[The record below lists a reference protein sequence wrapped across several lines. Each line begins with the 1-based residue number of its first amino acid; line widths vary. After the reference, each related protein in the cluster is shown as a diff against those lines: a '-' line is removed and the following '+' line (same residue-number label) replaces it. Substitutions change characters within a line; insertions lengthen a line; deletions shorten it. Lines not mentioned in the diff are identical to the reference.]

1 MAQSALTAVFKRA
14 FMVSS
19 KLKFETTSQREKLMK
34 IS

>member
-1 MAQSALTAVFKRA
+1 VFKRA